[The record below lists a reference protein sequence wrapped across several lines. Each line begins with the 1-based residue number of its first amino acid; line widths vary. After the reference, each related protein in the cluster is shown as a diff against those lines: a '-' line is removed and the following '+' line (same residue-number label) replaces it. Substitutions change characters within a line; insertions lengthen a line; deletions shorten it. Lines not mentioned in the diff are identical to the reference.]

1 MGLPLDDTGRP
12 GGGGI
17 GRPLAATGGVGRG
30 SALGD
35 GRSDSVGGAAF
46 ADSGPGL
53 DTTRSG
59 WLPGPA
65 LEITRGAGSA
75 AGSGVGASSLDPPS
89 ASGVESGVSST
100 DSSTEADSGSVAGCS
115 EGSASATTGD
125 SSAAGA
131 GAGAG
136 AVDPVSPAWW
146 AFSETIAASSSFS
159 VDECP
164 FTARSS
170 DWQNVTSSGFVIWSS
185 FARA

>member
-1 MGLPLDDTGRP
+1 MPLDDTGRP

-17 GRPLAATGGVGRG
+17 GRPLAPTEGVGRG
-30 SALGD
+30 AALDD

-75 AGSGVGASSLDPPS
+75 GGSGVGASSLDPPS

-100 DSSTEADSGSVAGCS
+100 DSSTEADSGSEAGCS
-115 EGSASATTGD
+115 AGSASATTRG

-131 GAGAG
+131 AAGAGAE
-136 AVDPVSPAWW
+136 AVDPVSPACW
-146 AFSETIAASSSFS
+146 AFSRTIAASSSFS

-170 DWQNVTSSGFVIWSS
+170 DWQNATSSGFVIWSS